1 MLGYRY
7 LGFETV
13 KSVIH
18 PNVDVVLFG
27 GTAAFLGLILYRPS
41 FAVSFFIKS
50 FCYVIFFITILR
62 FASCEL
68 NHCAMFYRFSYA
80 CDHAAVFGTEA

>member
-1 MLGYRY
+1 MLGFHR

-27 GTAAFLGLILYRPS
+27 GTAAFLELILHLPHHLSHY
-41 FAVSFFIKS
+41 
-50 FCYVIFFITILR
+50 
-62 FASCEL
+62 ASL
-68 NHCAMFYRFSYA
+68 DLHSVN
-80 CDHAAVFGTEA
+80 

>member
-1 MLGYRY
+1 MIFIVLSIVMLGYRY

-27 GTAAFLGLILYRPS
+27 GTATFLELLILYRPS

-50 FCYVIFFITILR
+50 LCYVIFL
-62 FASCEL
+62 L
-68 NHCAMFYRFSYA
+68 QYLDLHPVN
-80 CDHAAVFGTEA
+80 